1 MPLSNLNDAL
11 LHELKDVLS
20 AEKQLASALPK
31 MAKAAGDQQLRAL
44 FEEHLGQTKTQIE
57 RLEKV
62 FETLGKSARAHR
74 CEAMAGI
81 VEEGK
86 SVLEEKAEPEVLDAM
101 LIGAAQKAEHYEIA
115 TYGTLCTWAKQLGLN
130 DALKL
135 LTETLNEEK
144 QTDEKLTRLAKSR
157 KNPQAAGKTQ

>member
-20 AEKQLASALPK
+20 AEKQLAATLPR
-31 MAKAAGDQQLRAL
+31 MAKTAGDDQLRAL
-44 FEEHLGQTKTQIE
+44 FEEHLGQTKTHVE

-62 FETLGKSARAHR
+62 FDTLGKSARAHR

-86 SVLEEKAEPEVLDAM
+86 SVIDEEAEPDVKDAM

-135 LTETLNEEK
+135 LLETLDEEK
-144 QTDEKLTRLAKSR
+144 QTDDKLTRLAKSR
-157 KNPQAAGKTQ
+157 KNPQAAGKAQ